1 MAKERSKLAACCA
14 AMPEWRGRR
23 CAPKST
29 GGLIGLALLL
39 LGGLAAIIAVV
50 MMRPR
55 TRQALVNRARAM
67 RPGAKNFPGLTE
79 VSNWGNYPK
88 TQANLVEFEDLDT
101 LRQLVTGA
109 DGVIARGNGRCYGD
123 SALAPTIIST
133 MRYNKFLD
141 FDTQQGIIRCQAGV
155 LLSEILEVILPQGWF
170 LPVTPGTKLIT
181 VGGAIAS
188 DVHGKSQHK
197 AGNFSDHVISLELMQ
212 ADGQIVTCSKED
224 HPDLYWTTCGGMG
237 LTGVIINATLRLI
250 PVETAYFKQQSIKAH
265 TLSHLMD
272 LFEESEAWP
281 YSVAWIDCLT
291 SGQSMGRGI
300 LMRGN
305 HARLADLTAV
315 SQQQH
320 PLTPRPKFN
329 LNVPISPPGFVLNRL
344 SMKIFNTLYYHKQRA
359 EMVEAVVDYN
369 SFFYPLDAVL
379 NWNRLYGAQ
388 GFTQYQFILPKE
400 TSREGMRRILQRI
413 VDSGMVSFL
422 AVLKLYGQQNGYLPF
437 AMEGYSLALDFPIAE
452 GLFEFL
458 DELDQVVLDHGG
470 RLYLTK
476 DVRMSQ
482 AMFKQSYPHA
492 AKFIENVQKFDRDHK
507 FRSYQSDRIGITS

>member
-1 MAKERSKLAACCA
+1 V
-14 AMPEWRGRR
+14 
-23 CAPKST
+23 CAPERT
-29 GGLIGLALLL
+29 GLFFWLALF
-39 LGGLAAIIAVV
+39 LAGAVAGAIA
-50 MMRPR
+50 MLFLAPR
-55 TRQALVNRARAM
+55 SGRATRRRITGSGSAIVNRARAL
-67 RPGAKNFPGLTE
+67 RPGPKKFPGLTP

-88 TQANLVEFEDLDT
+88 TEANLVEFEDIDT
-101 LRQLVTGA
+101 LRRLVTST
-109 DGVIARGNGRCYGD
+109 DGLIARGNGRCYGD

-133 MRYNKFLD
+133 MRYNRFLD
-141 FDTQQGIIRCQAGV
+141 FDTKHGLIRCQAGV
-155 LLSEILEVILPQGWF
+155 LLSEILEVILPKGWF

-197 AGNFSDHVISLELMQ
+197 AGNFSDHVVDFELMLE
-212 ADGQIVTCSKED
+212 DGQLATCSRKEN
-224 HPDLYWTTCGGMG
+224 PELYWTTCGGMG
-237 LTGVIINATLRLI
+237 LTGVIVSATMQLI
-250 PVETAYFKQQSIKAH
+250 PVETAYFKQESIKAH
-265 TLSHLMD
+265 NLSHLMD

-291 SGQSMGRGI
+291 NGRSMGRGI

-305 HARLADLTAV
+305 HARLADLTSPA
-315 SQQQH
+315 QQQN
-320 PLTPRPKFN
+320 PLTPKPKLK

-344 SMKIFNTLYYHKQRA
+344 SMTIFNTLYYHKQLA
-359 EMVEAVVDYN
+359 EKVEAVVDYN
-369 SFFYPLDAVL
+369 SFFYPLDAIL

-400 TSREGMRRILQRI
+400 TSRDGMRRILQRI

-422 AVLKLYGQQNGYLPF
+422 AVLKLYGNQNGYLPF

-482 AMFKQSYPHA
+482 AMFMESYPRA
-492 AKFIENVQKFDRDHK
+492 GEFIETINKINRDHK